1 MDSDFLLWKKKR
13 IAFFQ
18 FKGISQQLQQQH
30 LQEQQQQLQQQQQQH
45 QQLQEQHQQLQKQE
59 QQQQSQEQQQE
70 QHLQEQE
77 QHQQQQQQQHVN
89 QTFQAGSVEPDDV
102 PAHYDSIRNVLTE
115 TDAASSEKAISVAS
129 TQSNISK
136 TLSHKDE
143 RNEK

>member
-1 MDSDFLLWKKKR
+1 MWIPIFFCEKKR

-30 LQEQQQQLQQQQQQH
+30 LQEQQQQLQQQQY

-59 QQQQSQEQQQE
+59 QQQQSQEQ
-70 QHLQEQE
+70 HLQEQE

-89 QTFQAGSVEPDDV
+89 HTFQAGSVEPDDV